1 MLKLSNSFKKVI
13 LLFGFILFLSSSVT
27 ANTNTKKDTFLVDK
41 DIIIYAPLSDRKI
54 NALKK
59 KLGDSF
65 YDVADDSNFYIA
77 NADEFL
83 SNKKIKNVTLSSQ
96 VKMINFSKKY
106 FIKVDKIPA
115 WSYVFYKKGSPP
127 IFVNAIDVEEKYN
140 SFYK

>member
-1 MLKLSNSFKKVI
+1 MGVFMLKLSNSFKKVI

-83 SNKKIKNVTLSSQ
+83 SNKKIKNVTLL
-96 VKMINFSKKY
+96 KK
-106 FIKVDKIPA
+106 
-115 WSYVFYKKGSPP
+115 VFYQSR
-127 IFVNAIDVEEKYN
+127 
-140 SFYK
+140 